1 MLLPGA
7 VMKRKALATAL
18 ILALLLSV
26 IVGTRS
32 IGYAHAQSI
41 ENITINNDGSVTPS
55 SAPVTVTGNIYTL
68 NRDIYGSVTIEKS
81 YVIFNGGGFAIN
93 ASSSFAAL
101 TLQPA
106 TPLFTDY
113 VLNVTIS
120 NVCIKDGERGIIM
133 RSANNSIIANN
144 TISNVGTGV
153 SVDVYGTG
161 NIIAGN
167 NLTNINGNAVWVWTT
182 NNTIVGNYIKANSGS
197 GIRFSDWSGNTVT
210 GNHIENNSI
219 GVACWAGNPIPAGLI
234 NLIYYNNFINNTL
247 QFLNEAI
254 FKANSSE
261 LLYPALVNVWDN
273 GTVGNYWSDYNG
285 NDSDG
290 NGIGDTPYL
299 VEDHYPLE
307 GANDTDNCPLMNQI
321 EITVPSLPIPTP
333 TPTPTPSPTP
343 TISPT
348 PWTTPTATPNSS
360 TTATPTPEST
370 STPEIPEVPSWI
382 ILPIFTI
389 AALEAALL
397 YFKKRKN
404 GLGRKHE

>member
-1 MLLPGA
+1 MLLHGA

-18 ILALLLSV
+18 ILALFLLV
-26 IVGTRS
+26 IVRTRS
-32 IGYAHAQSI
+32 ISFTYAQSV

-55 SAPVTVTGNIYTL
+55 SAPITVTGNIYTL

-81 YVIFNGGGFAIN
+81 YIIFDGRGYAIN
-93 ASSSFAAL
+93 ASSSFTAV

-106 TPLFTDY
+106 TPLYTDY
-113 VLNVTIS
+113 ILNVTIS
-120 NVCIKDGERGIIM
+120 NVCITDGERGIIM
-133 RSANNSIIANN
+133 RSANNSTIANN
-144 TISNVGTGV
+144 TISNVGTGL
-153 SVDVYGTG
+153 SVDVYSTE
-161 NIIAGN
+161 NTIAGN
-167 NLTNINGNAVWVWTT
+167 NLTSINGNAIWVWTT

-219 GVACWAGNPIPAGLI
+219 GVACWAGNPIPAGLV

-285 NDSDG
+285 TDADDD
-290 NGIGDTPYL
+290 GIGNTPYL
-299 VEDHYPLE
+299 VDDHYPLE
-307 GANDTDNCPLMNQI
+307 GANDTDNYPLMNPI
-321 EITVPSLPIPTP
+321 EIAVPSLPIPTP

-343 TISPT
+343 TTSPT
-348 PWTTPTATPNSS
+348 PSSQPTATPNSS
-360 TTATPTPEST
+360 PTATPTPQPT
-370 STPEIPEVPSWI
+370 SAPEIPELPSWI
-382 ILPIFTI
+382 ILPISMI
-389 AALEAALL
+389 AALQTAML
-397 YFKKRKN
+397 YFRKRKN
-404 GLGRKHE
+404 ELGRKP

>member
-101 TLQPA
+101 TLQPT

-133 RSANNSIIANN
+133 RSADNSIIANN

>member
-120 NVCIKDGERGIIM
+120 NVCITDGERGIIM
-133 RSANNSIIANN
+133 RSANNSTIANN

>member
-18 ILALLLSV
+18 ILALLLLV
-26 IVGTRS
+26 IAGTRS
-32 IGYAHAQSI
+32 IGFTHAQAV
-41 ENITINNDGSVTPS
+41 ENITINNDRSVTPS
-55 SAPVTVTGNIYTL
+55 SAPISVTGNIYTL

-81 YVIFNGGGFAIN
+81 YAIFDGGGFAIN

-101 TLQPA
+101 TLEPA
-106 TPLFTDY
+106 TPLSTDY

-133 RSANNSIIANN
+133 RSANNSTIANN
-144 TISNVGTGV
+144 TILNVGTGV
-153 SVDVYGTG
+153 SVDVYSTG

-167 NLTNINGNAVWVWTT
+167 NLTSINGNAIWVWTA

-219 GVACWAGNPIPAGLI
+219 GVACWAGNPIPAGLV

-290 NGIGDTPYL
+290 NGVGDIPYL

-307 GANDTDNCPLMNQI
+307 GANDTDNYPLMNPI
-321 EITVPSLPIPTP
+321 EITAPSLPIPTH
-333 TPTPTPSPTP
+333 TPTPTT
-343 TISPT
+343 SPT

-360 TTATPTPEST
+360 PTATPTPEST
-370 STPEIPEVPSWI
+370 STPEIPELPSWI

-389 AALEAALL
+389 AALQAALL